1 MATLTE
7 IIPKFPKLRRID
19 LPSYL
24 LSEDDRA
31 NLIQKMKVEAKRVE
45 ISFSD
50 PLEDSMCFF
59 LQE

>member
-1 MATLTE
+1 MATLAE

-31 NLIQKMKVEAKRVE
+31 NLIQKMKFEVRPVEV
-45 ISFSD
+45 SFSD